1 MQYGARKKEPGSLF
15 SPQCVLQICRSLLN
29 AELKSRSPPL
39 TVPSL
44 MHIVRSEK
52 LSSFSSS
59 SSAFFGGTGSRG
71 SLLLLPIYA
80 SFLSRRSQ
88 SVRVTQKWKSE
99 SSCPANVNSE
109 SVAALA
115 FAVYT
120 RNSSGETN
128 EWPGPGGVNGWQTS
142 IFLGFLSTVHSNFVA
157 LFNNRRSES
166 YRRMEMERL
175 RGKLQEI
182 RPINECFLALSFA
195 REKPEREKNL
205 WW

>member
-1 MQYGARKKEPGSLF
+1 MSLAFKRRVKKP
-15 SPQCVLQICRSLLN
+15 
-29 AELKSRSPPL
+29 
-39 TVPSL
+39 
-44 MHIVRSEK
+44 
-52 LSSFSSS
+52 LSSSDR
-59 SSAFFGGTGSRG
+59 AFTNAHRTFRKVVVFFFLFIGLFGGIVSRG

-175 RGKLQEI
+175 FGQI
-182 RPINECFLALSFA
+182 AGNSA
-195 REKPEREKNL
+195 N
-205 WW
+205 